1 MTGTIG
7 ITGTSLEL
15 NATLSDYFDAWL
27 LNTEQTHLAYI
38 LYARTAK
45 LMEECGEVMEAVIG
59 YTGDNPRK
67 GKTHT
72 IEDVQSELC
81 DVILTALCALHTTT
95 HDALADARLVNE
107 RIRFVYTRMAERI
120 DFNALPYP
128 PA

>member
-15 NATLSDYFDAWL
+15 NATLSDYFDTRL
-27 LNTEQTHLAYI
+27 LNSEQTHLAYT

-45 LMEECGEVMEAVIG
+45 VMKECGEVMEAVIG

-95 HDALADARLVNE
+95 HSAALDARFVNQC
-107 RIRFVYTRMAERI
+107 IAFVYHCMSERT
-120 DFNALPYP
+120 DFNAST
-128 PA
+128 